1 MTYYNYIIRNG
12 VWLMAAVLMLSC
24 KKEAKNTENLIGSRT
39 DTTRIEASAMES
51 GKYLYQKEGDTISL
65 QLQVK
70 DSKVT
75 GELVYK
81 LKEKDANTGT
91 IEGEIKDNVIIAL
104 YTFQSEGTTSV
115 RQVAFKFTDKGVVE
129 GYGAVEEKEGKVLF
143 KDINTL
149 NYTDEM
155 ILLKQN

>member
-1 MTYYNYIIRNG
+1 
-12 VWLMAAVLMLSC
+12 MAAVLMLSC
-24 KKEAKNTENLIGSRT
+24 QKEAKNTENLIGSRT
-39 DTTRIEASAMES
+39 DTTRIEAFAMES

-91 IEGEIKDNVIIAL
+91 IEGEIKDNIIIAL

>member
-1 MTYYNYIIRNG
+1 MTYYNYIKNG
-12 VWLMAAVLMLSC
+12 AWCMAAVLMLSC
-24 KKEAKNTENLIGSRT
+24 KKEVKNAENLPETRI
-39 DTTRIEASAMES
+39 DTTRIETSAMES

-65 QLQVK
+65 QLRLENGK
-70 DSKVT
+70 AN

-81 LKEKDANTGT
+81 LKEKDMNTGT
-91 IEGEIKDNVIIAL
+91 IEGEVKDNVVIAF
-104 YTFQSEGTTSV
+104 YTFQSEGSTSV
-115 RQVAFKFTDKGVVE
+115 RQVAFKFINKGLIE

-143 KDINTL
+143 KDVNTL

>member
-1 MTYYNYIIRNG
+1 MTYYNYIRKG

-91 IEGEIKDNVIIAL
+91 IEGEIKDNIIIAF

>member
-1 MTYYNYIIRNG
+1 MTYYNYIRKG

-24 KKEAKNTENLIGSRT
+24 KKEAKNTENLTDSQI
-39 DTTRIEASAMES
+39 DTTRIETSAMES

-65 QLQVK
+65 QLQVENGK
-70 DSKVT
+70 AT

-91 IEGEIKDNVIIAL
+91 IEGEIKDNIIIAF
-104 YTFQSEGTTSV
+104 YTFQSEGSTSV
-115 RQVAFKFTDKGVVE
+115 RQVAFKFTDKGLIE

-143 KDINTL
+143 KNVNTL

>member
-1 MTYYNYIIRNG
+1 
-12 VWLMAAVLMLSC
+12 MAAVLMLSC

>member
-1 MTYYNYIIRNG
+1 MTYYNYIRKG

>member
-1 MTYYNYIIRNG
+1 MTYYNYIRKG

-24 KKEAKNTENLIGSRT
+24 QKEAKNTENLIGSRT

-70 DSKVT
+70 DSKAT

-91 IEGEIKDNVIIAL
+91 IEGEIKDNIIIAL

>member
-1 MTYYNYIIRNG
+1 MTYYNYIRKG

-24 KKEAKNTENLIGSRT
+24 QKEAKNTENLIGSRT
-39 DTTRIEASAMES
+39 DTTRIEAFAMES

-91 IEGEIKDNVIIAL
+91 IEGEIKDNIIIAL

>member
-1 MTYYNYIIRNG
+1 MTYYNYIRKG

-39 DTTRIEASAMES
+39 DTTRIETSAMES
-51 GKYLYQKEGDTISL
+51 GKYLYQKEGDTVSL

-91 IEGEIKDNVIIAL
+91 IEGEIKDNIIIAF

>member
-1 MTYYNYIIRNG
+1 MTYYNYIRKG

-91 IEGEIKDNVIIAL
+91 IEGEIKDNIIIAL

>member
-1 MTYYNYIIRNG
+1 
-12 VWLMAAVLMLSC
+12 MAAVLMLSC
-24 KKEAKNTENLIGSRT
+24 QKEAKNTENLIGSRT

-70 DSKVT
+70 DSKAT

-91 IEGEIKDNVIIAL
+91 IEGEIKDNIIIAL

>member
-1 MTYYNYIIRNG
+1 
-12 VWLMAAVLMLSC
+12 MAAILMLSC
-24 KKEAKNTENLIGSRT
+24 KKESKDTEKLTEPRT
-39 DTTRIEASAMES
+39 DTIRIETSAMES

-65 QLQVK
+65 QLQIK
-70 DSKVT
+70 NGKAT

-81 LKEKDANTGT
+81 LKEKDKNTGT
-91 IEGEIKDNVIIAL
+91 IEGEVKDNVVIAL
-104 YTFQSEGTTSV
+104 YTFQSEGSTSV

>member
-1 MTYYNYIIRNG
+1 MTYYNYIRKG

-39 DTTRIEASAMES
+39 DTTRIEASAMDS

-91 IEGEIKDNVIIAL
+91 IEGEIKDNIIIAL